1 MMPMATSGWPSSALP
16 SAAKRMSK
24 AIANSLP
31 PPRAMPSMT
40 AIVALGMVRNASSIA
55 WNGVNSSC
63 SEVSSRGSA

>member
-1 MMPMATSGWPSSALP
+1 MMPTATSGWPKRALP
-16 SAAKRMSK
+16 SAAYRMSR

-40 AIVALGMVRNASSIA
+40 AIVAFGMIRNSSTIE